1 MRMIMEQFSRWL
13 QAEMN
18 KRHWNQTDLAKRAGF
33 FPSSLSR
40 VLRGDRKLGIDMAV
54 GIARALKV
62 RTERVL
68 YEAGLI
74 PEMPTE
80 DVILEEIDAI
90 LEGWTKRDQ
99 QVWLELTR
107 VRDSQI
113 ERGDGVSGNAIA
125 GRRTAR
131 DAKLRYG
138 ASEEPDETTKR

>member
-1 MRMIMEQFSRWL
+1 MRMIMEKFSRWL
-13 QAEMN
+13 QAEMD

-90 LEGWTKRDQ
+90 LEQWSTRDR

-113 ERGDGVSGNAIA
+113 ERGDAVSGPASA
-125 GRRTAR
+125 GRHTER
-131 DAKLRYG
+131 DAK
-138 ASEEPDETTKR
+138 ASGGRNGGGETKPRE

>member
-1 MRMIMEQFSRWL
+1 MPVDMEKLGKWL
-13 QAEMN
+13 QAEMD